1 MQKMKDYEGKYLD
14 ITGKIINAAIEV
26 HKVLGAGYQE
36 IIYHKAMILAL
47 SERGLSCESEKEF
60 YIFFRNRNI
69 GEYKLDLVVAGK
81 VIVELKAVIGEMPEV
96 FKAQVISYLKAS
108 GLEVGLLM
116 NFGNESLD
124 VRRLVRYKDYLKH

>member
-1 MQKMKDYEGKYLD
+1 MQRMSDYKGKYLD

-60 YIFFRNRNI
+60 YIFHVDQRLRL
-69 GEYKLDLVVAGK
+69 YKMNL
-81 VIVELKAVIGEMPEV
+81 ELLARKI
-96 FKAQVISYLKAS
+96 ILK
-108 GLEVGLLM
+108 
-116 NFGNESLD
+116 
-124 VRRLVRYKDYLKH
+124 